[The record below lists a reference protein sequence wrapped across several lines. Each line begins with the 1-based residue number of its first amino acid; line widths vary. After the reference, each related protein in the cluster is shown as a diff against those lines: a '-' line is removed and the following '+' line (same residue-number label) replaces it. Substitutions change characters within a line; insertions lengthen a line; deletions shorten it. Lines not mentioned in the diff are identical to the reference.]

1 MGTSLRWACIA
12 FVALSTGCG
21 APTLEQRHAAATPAV
36 NALKSG
42 AFDDAGKLAEQSIA
56 TDAQNPQARFVR
68 AIVRYKK
75 TMHQLS
81 LDARTV
87 VIGGIGAGG
96 LNHKYLRTAL
106 EQGETDLAA
115 VEQDLA
121 EVASHKGS
129 SIELCIACWEID
141 WNGNGRI
148 DSRDRRLMQ
157 IEQDADGNPIPEEDP
172 RRKPTFRFD
181 DGDVAWAR
189 AFVSFQRAAMDIL
202 LAYDWSGVDALL
214 AERRRDLPSKVVI
227 KLAHRDRIDEAKKRL
242 LEGLERS
249 DESRRLYLAETDDDR
264 EWVPNPRQQSHP
276 LPMPVDQALY
286 DTWQGVV
293 GDLQR
298 IVKGDEGLSVSELA
312 QLGDHRWKNP
322 PQGYVDVGR
331 MLSHPKDIVLEV
343 RDLERLERAHDVD
356 GMLSSVLG
364 EYYRKSM
371 KPSPLIGRLARMKGE
386 VDRREET
393 IERKLRYL
401 FWIN

>member
-1 MGTSLRWACIA
+1 MATAARWAW
-12 FVALSTGCG
+12 VALAALATGCA
-21 APTLEQRHAAATPAV
+21 APTLEQRHVAATPAV
-36 NALKSG
+36 NALRDG
-42 AFDDAGKLAEQSIA
+42 AFDDAGKHAEQSLA
-56 TDAQNPQARFVR
+56 SDARNPQARFVR
-68 AIVRYKK
+68 AVVRYKK

-81 LDARTV
+81 LDIRTV
-87 VIGGIGAGG
+87 VIGGVVGGA
-96 LNHKYLRTAL
+96 LNHKYMRATL
-106 EQGETDLAA
+106 EQGESDLAS
-115 VEQDLA
+115 VEEDLS
-121 EVASHKGS
+121 EVASHKGT

-141 WNGNGRI
+141 WNNNGRV
-148 DSRDRRLMQ
+148 DNRDRTLMQ
-157 IEQDADGNPIPEEDP
+157 IEQDADGRPIPEEDP

-189 AFVSFQRAAMDIL
+189 AFVSFQRAAIDL
-202 LAYDWSGVDALL
+202 VLAYDWSGIDASV
-214 AERRRDLPSKVVI
+214 AERHRDVPSKIVI
-227 KLAHRDRIDEAKKRL
+227 KLAHRDRIDAARKRL

-276 LPMPVDQALY
+276 LPMPVNQALY
-286 DTWQGVV
+286 DTWEAVV

-298 IVKGDEGLSVSELA
+298 MVKGDEGLSVSELA
-312 QLGDHRWKNP
+312 QLGDHQWKNP
-322 PQGYVDVGR
+322 PKGYLDVGR
-331 MLSHPKDIVLEV
+331 MLSHPKDIVLEL
-343 RDLERLERAHDVD
+343 RDLERLERANDVE

-371 KPSPLIGRLARMKGE
+371 TPSPLIGRLQRMKGE